1 LRQIDVIT
9 IEKTDEVFRL
19 LYDTKGRFI
28 AHRIS
33 AEESKYKLGKVRR
46 VEIGKKGI
54 PYLVTHDGRTIRY
67 PDPSIKVHD
76 TVKIDLETVRF
87 GPQFSF
93 IARSSLTFVV
103 GNL

>member
-1 LRQIDVIT
+1 LTRSESNVSTCCCTDVIS

-67 PDPSIKVHD
+67 PDPLVKVHD
-76 TVKIDLETVRF
+76 TVKIDLETVCL
-87 GPQFSF
+87 
-93 IARSSLTFVV
+93 SSTVL
-103 GNL
+103 

>member
-1 LRQIDVIT
+1 M
-9 IEKTDEVFRL
+9 FRL

-67 PDPSIKVHD
+67 PDPNIKVHD
-76 TVKIDLETVRF
+76 TVKIDLETVRS
-87 GPQFSF
+87 GPPFSNDSQLFDDCCWQF
-93 IARSSLTFVV
+93 V
-103 GNL
+103 GQDR